1 MQSLFSSEGIAVFG
15 RSILPM
21 TLGILLV
28 TGCSGVKGDQD
39 DVTASPAAN
48 EGSMSPSAVGRAGAE
63 AVSQGSRFVDPQ
75 GGYSIYIGKTWAP
88 MLAARSKDAMMWSL
102 DSSDGGAVPGVNVF
116 SEETDGKDLDDYLQL
131 SAKNMTALKLRKRE
145 TVRTA
150 DGGVLGVLEYSGSLT
165 GRKNDREYHFL
176 GVVDVVGERAVV
188 ATLAAYEEDFADLRA
203 RTEPYLL
210 TLKGS

>member
-1 MQSLFSSEGIAVFG
+1 
-15 RSILPM
+15 M

-28 TGCSGVKGDQD
+28 TGCSGTEGDQD
-39 DVTASPAAN
+39 DVTALPAAG
-48 EGSMSPSAVGRAGAE
+48 EGSVSPSAVVQAGAE
-63 AVSQGSRFVDPQ
+63 AMRQGSRFVDPR

-88 MLAARSKDAMMWSL
+88 MPVARSKDAMMWSL
-102 DSSDGGAVPGVNVF
+102 GSSDDGAVPGVNVF
-116 SEETDGKDLDDYLQL
+116 SEETGGKDLDDYLQL
-131 SAKNMTALKLRKRE
+131 SAENMTALKLRKRE
-145 TVRTA
+145 TVRTS
-150 DGGVLGVLEYSGSLT
+150 DGGELGVLEYSGSLT

-176 GVVDVVGERAVV
+176 GVVDVVGGRAVV